1 MSNQKPKNAERM
13 PVLFIGHG
21 SPMNAIEINEFT
33 ECLQKLGKRIP
44 TPKAILCI
52 SAHWLT
58 EGTWVT
64 HMPHP
69 KTIHDFYGFPQAL
82 FDVDYP
88 APGSPEVAELVS
100 ATIEKPA
107 VHPDDETWG
116 LDHGTWSVLRH
127 LYPKADIPVVQ
138 LSIYFEQSGEY
149 HYRVGQQLKSLRDQ
163 GILIVGSGNVV
174 HNLPK
179 IAWGKDPKPYPWAIE
194 FDAWIKE
201 KLIARDFQALTTQY
215 IHSEAG
221 QLSVPTPDHYY
232 PLLYTLGAVND
243 EDKLS
248 FLYEGIQNSSISMRT
263 LSFGLD

>member
-1 MSNQKPKNAERM
+1 MTNQQSKNAERM

-21 SPMNAIEINEFT
+21 SPMNAIEVNEFT
-33 ECLQKLGKRIP
+33 ECLQKLGQCIP
-44 TPKAILCI
+44 PPKAILCI

-82 FDVDYP
+82 FDIDYP
-88 APGSPEVAELVS
+88 APGSPEVADLVRT
-100 ATIEKPA
+100 AIEKPA
-107 VHPDDETWG
+107 VQPDNETWG

-138 LSIYFEQSGEY
+138 LSIYFEQPGEY
-149 HYRVGQQLKSLRDQ
+149 HYRIGQQLKSLRDQ

-179 IAWGKDPKPYPWAIE
+179 IVWGKDPKPYTWAIE

-201 KLIARDFQALTTQY
+201 MLIVRNVQALTTEY
-215 IHSEAG
+215 ANSEAG
-221 QLSVPTPDHYY
+221 KLSVPTPDHYY
-232 PLLYTLGAVND
+232 PLLYTLGAMD
-243 EDKLS
+243 EADELS
-248 FLYEGIQNSSISMRT
+248 FIYEGIQNSSISMRT
-263 LSFGLD
+263 LSFGL